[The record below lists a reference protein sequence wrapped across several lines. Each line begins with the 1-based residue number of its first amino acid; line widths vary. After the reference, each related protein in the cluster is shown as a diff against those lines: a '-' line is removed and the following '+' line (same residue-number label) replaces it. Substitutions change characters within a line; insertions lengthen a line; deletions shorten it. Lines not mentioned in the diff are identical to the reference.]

1 MVLLY
6 NQRQEELRRGKKGG
20 KKSEAAKPSETLK
33 EDANAGTEQ
42 VNAADVETKEGTA
55 ATESVPAVVG
65 TAGSADN
72 VTAQEQTT
80 EVKNQCNESAD
91 SKAE

>member
-20 KKSEAAKPSETLK
+20 KKGEAVKPSETLK

-72 VTAQEQTT
+72 VTAQEQTAD
-80 EVKNQCNESAD
+80 VKAQNAD
-91 SKAE
+91 DAGSKAE